1 MFTAPL
7 SIEEYRVLVDVKYH
21 PGAENRTGW
30 ALRDHH
36 GRIRGWH
43 PRESGSRTWA
53 HSDDAFKTFIP
64 DTKRRRN
71 LMLLGWEVVATTGI
85 CDLTELLHTTR
96 GDHVADEI
104 GQP

>member
-7 SIEEYRVLVDVKYH
+7 TIEEYRVLVDVKYH
-21 PGAENRTGW
+21 QGTGDLKGW

-43 PRESGSRTWA
+43 PRESGSPTWA
-53 HSDDAFKTFIP
+53 HSDDAFRTFIP
-64 DTKRRRN
+64 DTKRRRK
-71 LMLLGWEVVATTGI
+71 LTLLGWEVVATTGI
-85 CDLTELLHTTR
+85 CELTQLLHTTR
-96 GDHVADEI
+96 GDHAADAI